1 MKKEKMINRL
11 SLFVAAFIFIIVSAE
26 TYIFYCSDVTSKV
39 YLVFYSVLNGIR
51 VFGLDSSI
59 DMFDIL
65 KVEAGNVSACR
76 SILNNIYIGCY
87 FIAPIITVKF
97 ATNVVRYAVKEKLV
111 DFNIGFGKRRLL
123 IVGYNENVEKLLKNS
138 LAKNKENKKFKR
150 KTKILVLH
158 RNEIADRQ
166 KFSFQIS
173 GISFLKYEKLDYNNE
188 AERKM
193 ILKWMKPKK
202 IRHIILFEE
211 KGMDNVSNY
220 CFFLKSFEQS
230 DCSGFVKGLKI
241 DCNYDMPQVE
251 NLIWDCNDKKAT
263 NFKYKMSTFSLP
275 MLRAQSVLD
284 EMQIYDNLIKE
295 NKDIHLMIVGF
306 GKMGMGLFKR
316 ALNECVISENNNI
329 VIDIF
334 EKDID
339 KIKHYLDGINED
351 YYGEENTIYV
361 GTDIAEGTLK
371 IRFHNMDVNDKQFVE
386 RMESI
391 SQGNPFTYIAIC
403 VDRPEVS
410 VTNMLCIERYLQQK
424 NLKVPVL
431 VRMDVGQQLSTLEE
445 IYPELKLVPG
455 DDEILKLETIHSKK
469 LEDISNEIHKNNYD
483 FAYNIESSKYRMLH
497 YSTKENIYKSLTDAD
512 KEHLKK
518 LFESEGYNDISK
530 IREDSLLFRLGAI
543 EHRRWSYYVILN
555 GWSYS
560 SEKDS
565 KRKVTDCLC
574 SFDKIVNDN
583 KLCRKASYEY
593 KDWKEVIINNK
604 IGE

>member
-11 SLFVAAFIFIIVSAE
+11 SLFAAAFIFIIVSVE
-26 TYIFYCSDVTSKV
+26 TYIFYTGDVSSKV
-39 YLVFYSVLNGIR
+39 YLVFYSILNGIR

-59 DMFDIL
+59 DMFDIF

-123 IVGYNENVEKLLKNS
+123 IVGYNENVDKLLKNS

-173 GISFLKYEKLDYNNE
+173 GVSFLKYEKLDYNNE

-230 DCSGFVKGLKI
+230 DYSDFVKGLKI

-339 KIKHYLDGINED
+339 KIKQYLDGINED

-371 IRFHNMDVNDKQFVE
+371 IRFHNMDVNEKQFVE
-386 RMESI
+386 CMDSI

-424 NLKVPVL
+424 NVKIPVL

-469 LEDISNEIHKNNYD
+469 LEDISNEIHRNNYD

-555 GWSYS
+555 GWSYA

-574 SFDKIVNDN
+574 SFDKIVNDHT
-583 KLCRKASYEY
+583 LCRKASYEY